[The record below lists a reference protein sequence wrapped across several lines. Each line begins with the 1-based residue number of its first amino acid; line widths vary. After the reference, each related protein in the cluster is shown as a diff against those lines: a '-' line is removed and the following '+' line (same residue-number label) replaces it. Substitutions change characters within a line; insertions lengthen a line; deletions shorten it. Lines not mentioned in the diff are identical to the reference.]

1 MRRESSAARHEIHP
15 QLAHSRL
22 ESWGL
27 SPDPGVMNPEVR
39 IGNPDLGL
47 GIPVDWLIGYP
58 MGVGYPALELTP

>member
-1 MRRESSAARHEIHP
+1 MRGEISVARPEIHP
-15 QLAHSRL
+15 QLAHSQL

-27 SPDPGVMNPEVR
+27 NPEVR